1 MSESAACDHTDMRP
15 MYFALSTIFLLF
27 PATVPQ
33 GGGADYFHMRRRFKG
48 LWPYMSQDDLR
59 VTEKWAF
66 LENLRIFQAERTAM
80 ERLAKNMRER
90 RAIGHLMLDL
100 DRSLTLTATEFQ
112 LTAAIKSPS
121 PVKS

>member
-1 MSESAACDHTDMRP
+1 M
-15 MYFALSTIFLLF
+15 
-27 PATVPQ
+27 VQ
-33 GGGADYFHMRRRFKG
+33 GGGADYFNMRRRFKG

-80 ERLAKNMRER
+80 ELLAENMRKR

-100 DRSLTLTATEFQ
+100 DRSLTATEFE
-112 LTAAIKSPS
+112 LTAA
-121 PVKS
+121 VKSFDG